1 MPNYYNGLIE
11 TTDATK
17 IDCSKFG
24 TISSVAVEADVPD
37 GTSLHFAFK
46 SDDGNF
52 QKYDATSKTW
62 TDISGDVT
70 ADGIA
75 ESGNTLAEV
84 QAFTSIEL
92 APFIGKTVDI
102 AVALTMDESQK
113 NVPTLKSVKFVGK
126 PIAGARPTDVIND
139 LNEKT
144 FQDGT
149 VVWKAE
155 KRRAVVRQQNTFY
168 KLNDSV
174 YAEGAGAKYLLFCKR
189 TGVTGIGELEIPSN
203 ARAGASVTDG
213 TVTWTVGKTEAA
225 VTAVESDGGLVTLT
239 RLDGSKAQLQLVAD
253 NAGAHNAI
261 YRGKDLTAYFDSG
274 EMSKAIANGSFDNI
288 FIGDYVDKP
297 MTVNGTSI
305 GTVRWRVADL
315 DYFYLSGYG
324 VVCSTHHVLM
334 VPDDVLNVN
343 IRMNA
348 TDTTEGAYLGSEMW
362 KTTLPLYTAAIQA
375 AFGSVHVLSHREL
388 LSTSINASAPSAAGA
403 GWTGSANNFG
413 WYDVL
418 ANIMTEPM
426 VYGGTVYSSSGYD
439 VGNARKQLALFS
451 LDNSAMIAGYR
462 GNHADRRFYW
472 LRAVA
477 SSTIFAA
484 LIHNG
489 EATYYNASFQNTLS
503 GIRPYFLLY

>member
-155 KRRAVVRQQNTFY
+155 KRREAVRQPNTSY

-239 RLDGSKAQLQLVAD
+239 RLDGSTAQLQLVAD

-261 YRGKDLTAYFDSG
+261 YRGKDLTSYFNSG
-274 EMSKAIANGSFDNI
+274 EMSKAIAAGTFKDI
-288 FIGDYVDKP
+288 YPGDYIIKSV
-297 MTVNGTSI
+297 TVNGTTYSNVKWI
-305 GTVRWRVADL
+305 VGEC
-315 DYFYLSGYG
+315 DYYMNRGSNGHYTT
-324 VVCSTHHVLM
+324 THHVLAF
-334 VPDDVLNVN
+334 PDSL
-343 IRMNA
+343 
-348 TDTTEGAYLGSEMW
+348 LGEACMDSSGKNDNGFVGTEMW
-362 KTTLPLYTAAIQA
+362 KKTLPLYNTGILN
-375 AFGSVHVLSHREL
+375 AFGMGHVLSYYDAL
-388 LSTSINASAPSAAGA
+388 TIAVNNSMVSNASAGYTGQSSNITLAGII
-403 GWTGSANNFG
+403 ANLFNCQMLFG
-413 WYDVL
+413 TDL
-418 ANIMTEPM
+418 A
-426 VYGGTVYSSSGYD
+426 SSSMYD
-439 VGNARKQLALFS
+439 TYECNTQVAAFRYSPKLIMIHGSNWYWLKDVVGSGLFAFT
-451 LDNSAMIAGYR
+451 NSAGIHTLGETC
-462 GNHADRRFYW
+462 GK
-472 LRAVA
+472 VA
-477 SSTIFAA
+477 
-484 LIHNG
+484 
-489 EATYYNASFQNTLS
+489 